1 MPYNTLTSK
10 TSPQM
15 LSSQAIMSS
24 PVRKKLRQ
32 RDTDVQKATYVSE
45 ALQSGNNARYCT
57 SKNLA
62 YDTFK
67 RWLREYNQSD
77 DKENYS
83 PNSKRRLSHR
93 VFTDTTEKTVA
104 AQWHEGYELKRN
116 HLMVIR
122 WLVCR

>member
-1 MPYNTLTSK
+1 MHPSHATM
-10 TSPQM
+10 SP
-15 LSSQAIMSS
+15 

-32 RDTDVQKATYVSE
+32 RYTGVQKATYVSE
-45 ALQSGNNARYCT
+45 TFNARYCK

-67 RWLREYNQSD
+67 RWLMECNQSD

-83 PNSKRRLSHR
+83 SNSKRRLSHR
-93 VFTDTTEKTVA
+93 VFTGSTEKTVA
-104 AQWHEGYELKRN
+104 TQWHEGYELKRN

-122 WLVCR
+122 WLVC